1 LETHLRVS
9 RKHVY
14 ACSMQVN
21 DAYSPQ
27 TPIEGVMHAFT
38 RIGRRLKAK
47 QPGDTID
54 HSAHIVLFALRCNG
68 ALRLSDLAGQLEL
81 DASTASRHV
90 RSLEQLGLVRRS
102 PDPDDGRAFRVE
114 LTEEGIEQW
123 ETSARR
129 RMELLSA
136 AMEGWSDEDVQ
147 TFERLMTRFADGV
160 AALTEAPSSAAWADK
175 GWAAVAPRLRP
186 SGPAGRR
193 TDQDSA
199 TGGDPAGSEN
209 HDKNLESTR

>member
-1 LETHLRVS
+1 
-9 RKHVY
+9 
-14 ACSMQVN
+14 MQVN
-21 DAYSPQ
+21 DAYTPQ

-54 HSAHIVLFALRCNG
+54 HSAHVALFVLRCSG
-68 ALRLSDLAGQLEL
+68 ALRLSDLAARMEL

-90 RSLEQLGLVRRS
+90 RALEQLGLVRRS

-114 LTEEGIEQW
+114 LTEQGIEQW
-123 ETSARR
+123 ESSARR

-136 AMEGWSDEDVQ
+136 AMDGWSEDDVE

-160 AALTEAPSSAAWADK
+160 AALTDTPAGTAWADK
-175 GWAAVAPRLRP
+175 GWAAVAPRLIEKNM
-186 SGPAGRR
+186 
-193 TDQDSA
+193 
-199 TGGDPAGSEN
+199 EN
-209 HDKNLESTR
+209 TK

>member
-1 LETHLRVS
+1 
-9 RKHVY
+9 
-14 ACSMQVN
+14 MQVN

-54 HSAHIVLFALRCNG
+54 HSAHVALFVLRCSG
-68 ALRLSDLAGQLEL
+68 ALRLSDLAARMEL
-81 DASTASRHV
+81 DASTASRHI
-90 RSLEQLGLVRRS
+90 RALEQLGLVRRS

-114 LTEEGIEQW
+114 LTEQGIEQW
-123 ETSARR
+123 ETGARR

-136 AMEGWSDEDVQ
+136 AMDGWSEDDIL

-160 AALTEAPSSAAWADK
+160 ASLTDTGADAGRAWADK

-186 SGPAGRR
+186 ERR
-193 TDQDSA
+193 TEEGFAPGGEPAARENTDQKL
-199 TGGDPAGSEN
+199 EN
-209 HDKNLESTR
+209 TR

>member
-1 LETHLRVS
+1 
-9 RKHVY
+9 
-14 ACSMQVN
+14 
-21 DAYSPQ
+21 
-27 TPIEGVMHAFT
+27 MHAFT

-54 HSAHIVLFALRCNG
+54 HSAHVVLFALRCNG
-68 ALRLSDLAGQLEL
+68 ALRLSDLAARLEL

-114 LTEEGIEQW
+114 LTEQGIEQW
-123 ETSARR
+123 EASARH

-160 AALTEAPSSAAWADK
+160 TANTEAPSSAAWADK

-186 SGPAGRR
+186 NGPAERS
-193 TDQDSA
+193 TDTTDSTA
-199 TGGDPAGSEN
+199 DGDPASREN
-209 HDKNLESTR
+209 TDKNLESTR

>member
-1 LETHLRVS
+1 
-9 RKHVY
+9 
-14 ACSMQVN
+14 MQVN
-21 DAYSPQ
+21 DAYTPQ

-54 HSAHIVLFALRCNG
+54 HSAHVALFVLRCSG
-68 ALRLSDLAGQLEL
+68 ALRLSDLAARMEL

-90 RSLEQLGLVRRS
+90 RALEQLGLVRRS

-114 LTEEGIEQW
+114 LTEQGIEQW
-123 ETSARR
+123 ESSARR

-136 AMEGWSDEDVQ
+136 AMDGWSEEDVA

-160 AALTEAPSSAAWADK
+160 ANLTDTPADARWADK
-175 GWAAVAPRLRP
+175 GWAAVAPRLRA
-186 SGPAGRR
+186 SPAAERR
-193 TDQDSA
+193 TDEDFA
-199 TGGDPAGSEN
+199 TGDPHTIGTGAAREN
-209 HDKNLESTR
+209 TEENLESTR

>member
-1 LETHLRVS
+1 
-9 RKHVY
+9 
-14 ACSMQVN
+14 MQVN
-21 DAYSPQ
+21 DAYTPQ

-54 HSAHIVLFALRCNG
+54 HSAHVALFVLRCSG
-68 ALRLSDLAGQLEL
+68 ALRLSDLAARMEL

-90 RSLEQLGLVRRS
+90 RALEQLGLVRRS

-114 LTEEGIEQW
+114 LTEQGIEQW
-123 ETSARR
+123 EDNARR

-136 AMEGWSDEDVQ
+136 AMEGWSEEDVL

-160 AALTEAPSSAAWADK
+160 TALTETPASSTWADK

-186 SGPAGRR
+186 ADPAERSTGK
-193 TDQDSA
+193 DFA
-199 TGGDPAGSEN
+199 PGGDTAREN
-209 HDKNLESTR
+209 TDKNLESTR

>member
-1 LETHLRVS
+1 
-9 RKHVY
+9 
-14 ACSMQVN
+14 MQVN
-21 DAYSPQ
+21 DAYAPQ

-54 HSAHIVLFALRCNG
+54 HSAHVVLFALRCNG
-68 ALRLSDLAGQLEL
+68 ALRLSDLAARLEL

-114 LTEEGIEQW
+114 LTEQGIEQW
-123 ETSARR
+123 EASARH

-136 AMEGWSDEDVQ
+136 AMEGWSEEDVQ

-160 AALTEAPSSAAWADK
+160 TANTEAPSSAAWADK
-175 GWAAVAPRLRP
+175 GWAAVAPRLQP
-186 SGPAGRR
+186 STPAERS
-193 TDQDSA
+193 TDTTDSTA
-199 TGGDPAGSEN
+199 DGDPASREN
-209 HDKNLESTR
+209 TDKNLESTR

>member
-1 LETHLRVS
+1 
-9 RKHVY
+9 
-14 ACSMQVN
+14 MQVN
-21 DAYSPQ
+21 DAYTPQ

-54 HSAHIVLFALRCNG
+54 HSAHIVLFVLRCSG
-68 ALRLSDLAGQLEL
+68 ALRLSDLAARMEL

-114 LTEEGIEQW
+114 LTDEGIEQW
-123 ETSARR
+123 EASARH

-136 AMEGWSDEDVQ
+136 AMEGWSEADVL

-160 AALTEAPSSAAWADK
+160 AALTDVPPHAAWADK

-186 SGPAGRR
+186 ADPS
-193 TDQDSA
+193 TDKDSA
-199 TGGDPAGSEN
+199 TGSDPAAREN
-209 HDKNLESTR
+209 TDKNLESTR

>member
-1 LETHLRVS
+1 
-9 RKHVY
+9 
-14 ACSMQVN
+14 MQVN
-21 DAYSPQ
+21 DAYVPQ

-54 HSAHIVLFALRCNG
+54 HSAHVVLFALRCNG
-68 ALRLSDLAGQLEL
+68 ALRLSDLAARLEL

-114 LTEEGIEQW
+114 LTEQGLEQW
-123 ETSARR
+123 EASARH

-136 AMEGWSDEDVQ
+136 AMEGWSEEDVQ

-160 AALTEAPSSAAWADK
+160 TANTEAPSSAAWADK
-175 GWAAVAPRLRP
+175 GWAAVAPRLQP
-186 SGPAGRR
+186 MAPAERS
-193 TDQDSA
+193 TDPNDSA
-199 TGGDPAGSEN
+199 AGGDPAAREN
-209 HDKNLESTR
+209 TDKNLESTR

>member
-1 LETHLRVS
+1 
-9 RKHVY
+9 
-14 ACSMQVN
+14 MQVN
-21 DAYSPQ
+21 DAYIPE

-54 HSAHIVLFALRCNG
+54 HSAHVVLFALRCNG
-68 ALRLSDLAGQLEL
+68 ALRLSDLAGRLEL
-81 DASTASRHV
+81 DASTTSRHV

-114 LTEEGIEQW
+114 LTEQGVEQW
-123 ETSARR
+123 EASARH

-136 AMEGWSDEDVQ
+136 AMEGWSEEDVQ

-160 AALTEAPSSAAWADK
+160 AALTEAPSSGAWADK
-175 GWAAVAPRLRP
+175 GWAAVAPRLGRP
-186 SGPAGRR
+186 APAGRR
-193 TDQDSA
+193 TEQDSA
-199 TGGDPAGSEN
+199 ADGPSTDNTAVPREN
-209 HDKNLESTR
+209 TDNNLESTR

>member
-1 LETHLRVS
+1 
-9 RKHVY
+9 
-14 ACSMQVN
+14 MQVN
-21 DAYSPQ
+21 DAYTPQ

-54 HSAHIVLFALRCNG
+54 HSAHVVMFALRCNG
-68 ALRLSDLAGQLEL
+68 ALRLSDLASKLEL
-81 DASTASRHV
+81 DASTTSRHV

-114 LTEEGIEQW
+114 LTEAGFEQW
-123 ETSARR
+123 EASARH

-136 AMEGWSDEDVQ
+136 AMEGWSEEDVQ

-160 AALTEAPSSAAWADK
+160 AARTEVPTSAAWADK
-175 GWAAVAPRLRP
+175 GWAAVAPRP
-186 SGPAGRR
+186 SAGAERS
-193 TDQDSA
+193 TDKDFTA
-199 TGGDPAGSEN
+199 DGDPVSSEN
-209 HDKNLESTR
+209 TDKNLESTR